1 MTVDLAELKNL
12 LIENCML
19 RLSPE
24 EIAEDTP
31 LFSPEGLGLDSID
44 ALQLAVAVEKTYGVA
59 IKDSSVAREAL
70 HSLASLRD
78 WITRQKNE
86 PAGQG

>member
-1 MTVDLAELKNL
+1 MNVELADLKTL

-19 RLSPE
+19 RLGPD
-24 EIAEDTP
+24 EIAADTP

-70 HSLASLRD
+70 QSLATLRE
-78 WITRQKNE
+78 WITRQND
-86 PAGQG
+86 GND